1 MLYIILAEKFLYIN
15 NIRFIIY
22 IWLSKTIR
30 RKNLANHKSALKRA
44 RQNEVRNSRNRA
56 NKSKIKTV
64 VRRVNEAIDSKA
76 PEEAEKAL
84 QEAIPVIQ
92 KAATKGT
99 LHKKTASRKVS
110 RLTRRINKFKE
121 VQEATS

>member
-1 MLYIILAEKFLYIN
+1 M
-15 NIRFIIY
+15 
-22 IWLSKTIR
+22 
-30 RKNLANHKSALKRA
+30 ANHKSALKRA

-56 NKSKIKTV
+56 IKSRIKTA
-64 VRRVNEAIDSKA
+64 VRRVNEAINNKEA

-84 QEAIPVIQ
+84 QEAVPVIQ

-110 RLTRRINKFKE
+110 RLTKRINKFKE
-121 VQEATS
+121 GQQVAG